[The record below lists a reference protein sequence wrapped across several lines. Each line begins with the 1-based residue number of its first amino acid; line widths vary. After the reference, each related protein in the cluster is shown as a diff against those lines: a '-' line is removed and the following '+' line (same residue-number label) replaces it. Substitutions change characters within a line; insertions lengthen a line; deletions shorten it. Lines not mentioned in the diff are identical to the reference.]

1 MKFGVADLIS
11 RQPLPHH
18 GACIPFSQPPPSN
31 LFFPLPSAPPPPSGR
46 SLESVQ
52 SAALLWRNHT
62 PSDITT
68 HVASTSPRGQRPP
81 SVLLFLFFPLV
92 FSVNYSQLSIERIER
107 ICEFVE
113 SVPVVRI
120 RARINEYRCFFF
132 FGKRR
137 IARIGRDWKFI
148 QFICVKLFTSRVET
162 LKNTKLEISS
172 GIKLL

>member
-62 PSDITT
+62 PSDVTT

-81 SVLLFLFFPLV
+81 SVLLFPFFPLV
-92 FSVNYSQLSIERIER
+92 FSVNYSRLSIERIER

-132 FGKRR
+132 FLEEGGLR
-137 IARIGRDWKFI
+137 GL
-148 QFICVKLFTSRVET
+148 VVTGNLFNLFV
-162 LKNTKLEISS
+162 
-172 GIKLL
+172 

>member
-31 LFFPLPSAPPPPSGR
+31 LFFPLPSAPPPPSER

-62 PSDITT
+62 PSDVTT

-92 FSVNYSQLSIERIER
+92 FSVNYSRLSIERIER

-120 RARINEYRCFFF
+120 RVRINEYRCFFF
-132 FGKRR
+132 FWKKEDCE
-137 IARIGRDWKFI
+137 DW
-148 QFICVKLFTSRVET
+148 SW
-162 LKNTKLEISS
+162 LEIYSIYLCKIVYKQS
-172 GIKLL
+172 GNIGKYEVRDF

>member
-31 LFFPLPSAPPPPSGR
+31 LFFPLPSALPPPSGR

-62 PSDITT
+62 PSDVTT

-92 FSVNYSQLSIERIER
+92 FSVNYSRLSIERIER

-132 FGKRR
+132 FFLEKGGLRGLVVTGNLFNLFVKIVYKQSGNIGKYEV
-137 IARIGRDWKFI
+137 RDF
-148 QFICVKLFTSRVET
+148 
-162 LKNTKLEISS
+162 
-172 GIKLL
+172 

>member
-62 PSDITT
+62 PSDVTT

-92 FSVNYSQLSIERIER
+92 FSVNYSRLSIERIER

-113 SVPVVRI
+113 SVPVAQI

-132 FGKRR
+132 LEEGGLRGLVVTGNLFNLFVKIIYKRSGNIGKYEV
-137 IARIGRDWKFI
+137 RDF
-148 QFICVKLFTSRVET
+148 
-162 LKNTKLEISS
+162 
-172 GIKLL
+172 